1 MLTFKQLNNPLLT
14 SLPIAGFQNLTD
26 LPPQHFDSENVVM
39 VSLDVLPIKKNKM
52 CYTFMC

>member
-39 VSLDVLPIKKNKM
+39 VSPDVLPIKKNKM
-52 CYTFMC
+52 GYTFMC